1 MAVAVQRAKR
11 RQQREETR
19 RQILDAAQSF
29 LREQSFR
36 ELSAEAVMQRTGHTR
51 TVFYRHF
58 EDVPALILA
67 LIAEVGTELVDLG
80 ERWSQTERVSPAEAR
95 ERLAGFVD
103 FYARNGPL
111 VRAVVEAS
119 HHDTTVEEAYSQMVE
134 GFIDLTARSIQA
146 RIHSGE
152 LVPIDAEETARA
164 LIRMLNGYLGD
175 ALAREEP
182 IDRERVLDVVSTIWT
197 RTLFPAHGG

>member
-152 LVPIDAEETARA
+152 LTPIDAEETARA

>member
-29 LREQSFR
+29 LRERSFR

-152 LVPIDAEETARA
+152 LTPIDAEETARA

>member
-1 MAVAVQRAKR
+1 
-11 RQQREETR
+11 
-19 RQILDAAQSF
+19 
-29 LREQSFR
+29 
-36 ELSAEAVMQRTGHTR
+36 
-51 TVFYRHF
+51 
-58 EDVPALILA
+58 
-67 LIAEVGTELVDLG
+67 
-80 ERWSQTERVSPAEAR
+80 
-95 ERLAGFVD
+95 
-103 FYARNGPL
+103 
-111 VRAVVEAS
+111 
-119 HHDTTVEEAYSQMVE
+119 MVE

-152 LVPIDAEETARA
+152 LTPIDAEETARA